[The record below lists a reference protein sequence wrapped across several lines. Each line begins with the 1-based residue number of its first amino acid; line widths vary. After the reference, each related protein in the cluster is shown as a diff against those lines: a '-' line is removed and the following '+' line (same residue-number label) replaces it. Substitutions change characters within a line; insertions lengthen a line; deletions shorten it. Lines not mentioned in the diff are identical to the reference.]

1 MWRQSIVLQTLLHI
15 MLNSWAFSHFEI
27 SQLFNGVGKIY
38 TTLVAFITNNR
49 GAELKSA
56 TARRSHQGAKKETF
70 PACHSGKLKLTFTS
84 PDIILTSLKNVLM
97 SRLISQFFCNL
108 NSSKKFIY
116 TPGKLI
122 TEFTSLIAKSTSPWL
137 LDTAFFARCCMH
149 FPLPKALFMYIPLR
163 GSPITGTSRPVV
175 QINGR

>member
-1 MWRQSIVLQTLLHI
+1 M
-15 MLNSWAFSHFEI
+15 
-27 SQLFNGVGKIY
+27 
-38 TTLVAFITNNR
+38 TNNR

-70 PACHSGKLKLTFTS
+70 PACHSGKLKLIFTS

-116 TPGKLI
+116 PPGKLI

-137 LDTAFFARCCMH
+137 LDTAFFAHCCTH
-149 FPLPKALFMYIPLR
+149 FPLLKALFMYIPLR
-163 GSPITGTSRPVV
+163 GSTITRTSRPVV
-175 QINGR
+175 QINGRQDGRTYGHVTTK